1 MRIVRALLV
10 LTSLAA
16 CAWFAVGIRQ
26 AHDVDRVTT
35 VVSGLQGQKRLT
47 VAQADRAD
55 SLLDSAA
62 VLNPDRTVQV
72 LRARVALLS
81 GHRSL
86 AKQILLLVVAA
97 EPDNIDAWYGLA
109 TSASDSATVNRA
121 LAQIARLDHA
131 RRR

>member
-1 MRIVRALLV
+1 MRIVRGLLV

-86 AKQILLLVVAA
+86 AKQILLRVVAA